1 MTFALSARSRR
12 STPRISIP
20 GRSRKGALYAGGRG
34 GRSAYTAA
42 LMVLLSCSSPRRAP
56 ASSVAPDVAV
66 PSSLGQSPVHATQP
80 HAEAPQAGASGLP
93 LPPLSREALWAAW
106 NSLRGDA
113 YDLDS
118 VARFLEDGERL
129 DCSAK
134 SLVRYSGKAL
144 RYQSP
149 VYVHAAFLERLARF
163 EQLVVEVGT
172 EIYGRAPTRLRHAG
186 AFSCRP
192 SRRRVH
198 RLSEHALGNAIDVLG
213 FDFGGA
219 NRRQPLPVAV
229 PKRWRAAF
237 QIRIARDWS
246 EPAADAASSIHTR
259 FLHALAE
266 RLAERSD
273 VFRGM
278 IGPGQRDHADHFHLD
293 MAPWRYVRF

>member
-1 MTFALSARSRR
+1 
-12 STPRISIP
+12 
-20 GRSRKGALYAGGRG
+20 
-34 GRSAYTAA
+34 
-42 LMVLLSCSSPRRAP
+42 
-56 ASSVAPDVAV
+56 VAPDVSAV
-66 PSSLGQSPVHATQP
+66 SAAPSLGPSLALLRPTQSS
-80 HAEAPQAGASGLP
+80 AEAPQAVASDSA

-113 YDLDS
+113 YDLDG
-118 VARFLEDGERL
+118 VTRFLNDGQRP
-129 DCSAK
+129 DCSSK
-134 SLVRYSGKAL
+134 NLVRYTGKVL

-163 EQLVVEVGT
+163 EQLVAEVGT

-219 NRRQPLPVAV
+219 HRRQPLPVTV
-229 PKRWRAAF
+229 SKRWRAPF

-246 EPAADAASSIHTR
+246 EPGADAASSIHSR

-266 RLAERSD
+266 RLAERND

-278 IGPGQRDHADHFHLD
+278 IGPSQRDHADHFHLD

>member
-1 MTFALSARSRR
+1 MTFAPPSRRRR
-12 STPRISIP
+12 STPRLWIP
-20 GRSRKGALYAGGRG
+20 RSLQGGLSPRRRGRKCAC
-34 GRSAYTAA
+34 AA
-42 LMVLLSCSSPRRAP
+42 LLLLLSCSSPRRAP
-56 ASSVAPDVAV
+56 ASSLGSDLSAAPA
-66 PSSLGQSPVHATQP
+66 SATQT
-80 HAEAPQAGASGLP
+80 HAEAPAAVTSGLP

-106 NSLRGDA
+106 NSLRGDS
-113 YDLDS
+113 YDLDG
-118 VARFLEDGERL
+118 VTRFLDDGKRP

-163 EQLVVEVGT
+163 EEIVVEVGT

-192 SRRRVH
+192 SRRRAH

-213 FDFGGA
+213 FDFGSA

-229 PKRWRAAF
+229 PKRWRAPF

-246 EPAADAASSIHTR
+246 EPTAEAAPSIHTR
-259 FLHALAE
+259 FLHALTE

-278 IGPGQRDHADHFHLD
+278 IGPSQRDHADHFHLD